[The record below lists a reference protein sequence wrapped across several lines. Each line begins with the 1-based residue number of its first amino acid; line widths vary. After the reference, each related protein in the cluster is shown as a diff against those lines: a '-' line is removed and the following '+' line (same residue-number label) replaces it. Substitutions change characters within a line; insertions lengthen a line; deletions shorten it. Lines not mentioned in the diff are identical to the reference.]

1 MNGIRY
7 TPLINGVEYGWS
19 QLTVNIGG
27 TPIVGI
33 TKIDYAEDQTK
44 ENIYGAGQRPVARG
58 YGNIEPSASITLL
71 RSEIEAIRASSDTG
85 SLNDIAPF
93 TIIVAFV
100 PLNGGAI
107 VVHKLKNCEFTK
119 DANSIAQNDTK
130 NEVDLPL
137 IISDIDWKAT
147 L

>member
-19 QLTVNIGG
+19 QLTVNIAGN
-27 TPIVGI
+27 PVIGI
-33 TKIDYAEDQTK
+33 TKIDYGEDQTK

-58 YGNIEPSASITLL
+58 YGNIEANASITLL
-71 RSEIEAIRASSDTG
+71 RSEIEAIRAANGG

-100 PLNGGAI
+100 PLNGGAV
-107 VVHKLKNCEFTK
+107 VVHKLKNAEFTK
-119 DANSIAQNDTK
+119 DANSIAQGDTK
-130 NEVDLPL
+130 NEVELPL
-137 IISDIDWKAT
+137 IISDIDWGAE